1 MIGRV
6 ALCVLAWMLLS
17 VVAAAQGTV
26 KVIVSPEDNKPS
38 KDVADILQ
46 GKIGSTLRYALT
58 TDVKEALILV
68 DVLCVDVTIN
78 QFACTAPT
86 LYYPAKFNGLS
97 GRLLTSLAIGSSAY
111 VADVLFNSFVGASS
125 DEKLKAID
133 QTITAETLSMWFEA
147 YKEGYEAGQKAAQKP
162 PAAPKKN

>member
-1 MIGRV
+1 
-6 ALCVLAWMLLS
+6 MLLS
-17 VVAAAQGTV
+17 AVAAAQGTV
-26 KVIVSPEDNKPS
+26 KVIVSPQDNKSS

-58 TDVKEALILV
+58 TDVKEAVILM

-86 LYYPAKFNGLS
+86 SYYPAELHGLY
-97 GRLLTSLAIGSSAY
+97 GRVLTGIAIGSATY
-111 VADVLFNSFVGASS
+111 VAESLFNSFVQGSS

-133 QTITAETLSMWFEA
+133 QFITAGTSSMWWEGFN
-147 YKEGYEAGQKAAQKP
+147 EGYKAGKKAAQKP
-162 PAAPKKN
+162 PGPPKKN